1 MDLTL
6 IIKDNCGACRRVE
19 AVLKELSKKRSE
31 ILLSVINIKD
41 INNFSTQI
49 VPSLYI
55 NQKLYS
61 YGDINEQRLVVYLNA
76 QIKKGVCKSAVYKN
90 N

>member
-6 IIKDNCGACRRVE
+6 IIKDNCNACNRVE
-19 AVLKELSKKRSE
+19 QALKEFSKKRNE
-31 ILLSVINIKD
+31 ILFSVINIKD
-41 INNFSTQI
+41 IKNSKTQI

-61 YGDINEQRLVVYLNA
+61 YGDINEQKLADYLNNE
-76 QIKKGVCKSAVYKN
+76 IEKGACKNFDYKSN
-90 N
+90 